1 MQQQQQPIQQLF
13 HETWTDALREVI
25 AACGG
30 AKQVAAKLWPEKT
43 PDAAHRLLLDC
54 LNETRPER
62 LDPDRLRM
70 ILKMG
75 RDISCHAAMNW
86 LARDVGYEDPR
97 PVEPADEVA
106 SLMRDFITAQKALQG
121 IAERIES
128 KGGVA
133 TLRRAA

>member
-1 MQQQQQPIQQLF
+1 MQLF
-13 HETWTDALREVI
+13 HESWADALREVI
-25 AACGG
+25 ATCGG

-70 ILKMG
+70 VLRIG
-75 RDISCHAAMNW
+75 RDRNCHAAINW
-86 LARDVGYEDPR
+86 LMRDLGYED
-97 PVEPADEVA
+97 VSVLEPADEMA
-106 SLMRDFITAQKALQG
+106 TLMRDYIAAAKSMQG

-128 KGGVA
+128 KGGMNG
-133 TLRRAA
+133 LRKVG

>member
-1 MQQQQQPIQQLF
+1 MQLF
-13 HETWTDALREVI
+13 HETWADALREVI
-25 AACGG
+25 ATCGG
-30 AKQVAAKLWPEKT
+30 AKQVAGRLWPEKS

-75 RDISCHAAMNW
+75 REAGCHAGVIW
-86 LARDVGYEDPR
+86 LMRDVGYEDPR

-106 SLMRDFITAQKALQG
+106 LLMRDFIAAQKALQG
-121 IAERIES
+121 IAERIDS

-133 TLRRAA
+133 ILRRAA

>member
-1 MQQQQQPIQQLF
+1 MQQAQQLF
-13 HETWTDALREVI
+13 HETWADALREVI
-25 AACGG
+25 ATCGG
-30 AKQVAAKLWPEKT
+30 AKQVAARLWSEKT

-70 ILKMG
+70 LLKMG
-75 RDISCHAAMNW
+75 RDKGCHAGINW
-86 LARDVGYEDPR
+86 LARDIGYEDPR

-106 SLMRDFITAQKALQG
+106 TLMRDFITAQKALQG

>member
-1 MQQQQQPIQQLF
+1 MQLF
-13 HETWTDALREVI
+13 HDSWADALREVI

-30 AKQVAAKLWPEKT
+30 AKQVAGKLWPEKT

-70 ILKMG
+70 VLRIG
-75 RDISCHAAMNW
+75 RDRGCHAGVNW
-86 LARDVGYEDPR
+86 LMRDLGYEDVHT
-97 PVEPADEVA
+97 VEPADEVA
-106 SLMRDFITAQKALQG
+106 TLMRDYIAAAKAMQG

-128 KGGVA
+128 RGGVNGPGRSA
-133 TLRRAA
+133 